1 MGVKQENNNK
11 HLGLLILLGFILII
25 AGIVAYIII
34 SYNSDQADIK
44 KRMSEVETGYNTFR
58 EDSDKFNDIRDDIYN
73 SVMQDMYYEN
83 LKNNDSTYKNLFQE
97 YKSILESIDKDYDD
111 VKDNCINV
119 LYPDVGTNN
128 KCEALISGYEEI
140 VNLYVSD
147 VNSYNKIFHK
157 PAMEL
162 GSLEVY
168 VDSAENVED
177 VLKTI
182 QNLPEIK
189 GKTFNFSTDTA
200 DFDLISNPLSS
211 LQKMVD
217 TAVTVIAITGA
228 AVIALLLILWTRGRK
243 KEAGIL
249 MAVGRSKVEIVL
261 QFLAENF
268 FIAIPAAAASFGLSV
283 LLADKVGDFLVS
295 QTASDVE
302 GLSVVLHSADM
313 AAVYGVGAL
322 ILILAVLVASVTVI
336 RLKPKA
342 ILTQMD

>member
-73 SVMQDMYYEN
+73 SVMQDMYYET

-119 LYPDVGTNN
+119 IYPDVGTNN

-147 VNSYNKIFHK
+147 VNSYNNSIT
-157 PAMEL
+157 
-162 GSLEVY
+162 SY
-168 VDSAENVED
+168 NNW
-177 VLKTI
+177 LKT
-182 QNLPEIK
+182 N
-189 GKTFNFSTDTA
+189 NSTDT
-200 DFDLISNPLSS
+200 PLE
-211 LQKMVD
+211 LVKLDRDYIDVNGD
-217 TAVTVIAITGA
+217 REYNG
-228 AVIALLLILWTRGRK
+228 K
-243 KEAGIL
+243 KE
-249 MAVGRSKVEIVL
+249 
-261 QFLAENF
+261 
-268 FIAIPAAAASFGLSV
+268 
-283 LLADKVGDFLVS
+283 S
-295 QTASDVE
+295 QTELTDSNE
-302 GLSVVLHSADM
+302 GESNEE
-313 AAVYGVGAL
+313 
-322 ILILAVLVASVTVI
+322 
-336 RLKPKA
+336 
-342 ILTQMD
+342 